1 MLHRTIIVP
10 KAKQALLLALLIALS
25 GCGTVREQAHQ
36 ATALDAATTAAGV
49 LGGSAIEANPLI
61 GSPAAFAGLMLA
73 RVVGVEI
80 ANQMPEPQR
89 TDVLTGWSSIW
100 WGAGVSNLVVLL
112 AASNPVGLAAGA
124 MFAAGWW
131 QSTAM
136 EREFAA
142 ICARER
148 LSQPALRCT
157 FTAPG

>member
-1 MLHRTIIVP
+1 M
-10 KAKQALLLALLIALS
+10 KALAALLIALLA
-25 GCGTVREQAHQ
+25 GCSSLRESAHT
-36 ATALDAATTAAGV
+36 ATAVDAATTAVGV
-49 LGGSAIEANPLI
+49 GSGVAVEANPLI

-80 ANQMPEPQR
+80 ANQLPEPQR
-89 TDVLTGWSSIW
+89 TEVLTGWSSIW

-142 ICARER
+142 ICAAER
-148 LSQPALRCT
+148 KADPTIRCV
-157 FTAPG
+157 FTRT

>member
-1 MLHRTIIVP
+1 M
-10 KAKQALLLALLIALS
+10 KAIAALLIVLLA
-25 GCGTVREQAHQ
+25 GCSSLRESAHS
-36 ATALDAATTAAGV
+36 ATAFDAATTAAGV
-49 LGGSAIEANPLI
+49 GAGVAVEANPLI

-73 RVVGVEI
+73 RVVGVEV
-80 ANQMPEPQR
+80 ANQLPEPQR
-89 TDVLTGWSSIW
+89 TEVLTGWSSIW

-142 ICARER
+142 ICAAER
-148 LSQPALRCT
+148 KADPTIRCV
-157 FTAPG
+157 FTPT

>member
-1 MLHRTIIVP
+1 M
-10 KAKQALLLALLIALS
+10 KALLLALLLTLA
-25 GCGTVREQAHQ
+25 GCGTVREQAHT

-61 GSPAAFAGLMLA
+61 SSPAAFAGLLIA
-73 RVVGVEI
+73 RTVGVEI

-89 TDVLTGWSSIW
+89 TEVLTGWSSIW

-112 AASNPVGLAAGA
+112 AASSPVGLAAGA

-136 EREFAA
+136 ERQFAA
-142 ICARER
+142 ICAAER
-148 LSQPALRCT
+148 KADPTIRCV
-157 FTAPG
+157 FTRT

>member
-1 MLHRTIIVP
+1 M
-10 KAKQALLLALLIALS
+10 KAILLAMLIALA
-25 GCGTVREQAHQ
+25 GCGTVREQAHT

-49 LGGSAIEANPLI
+49 LSNAAVEANPLI
-61 GSPAAFAGLMLA
+61 GSPGAFAGLMLA

-89 TDVLTGWSSIW
+89 TEVLTGWSSIW

-131 QSTAM
+131 QSKEM
-136 EREFAA
+136 ERQFAA
-142 ICARER
+142 ICAAER
-148 LSQPALRCT
+148 KADPTIRCV
-157 FTAPG
+157 FTRT